1 MERKNI
7 WSAYTPEQ
15 IAELDNISTRYKS
28 CLNEGKTERE
38 CVELSIR
45 MAQEAGYR
53 KFIMFLHY
61 PPTSIYEQDSRFTR
75 MAQEYGAETVVYSH
89 CHGWRRYGDSIR
101 GNWRG
106 VEYRLVSSDYL
117 EFMPARIR

>member
-38 CVELSIR
+38 CVELSNTR
-45 MAQEAGYR
+45 SRVR
-53 KFIMFLHY
+53 KRDTGI
-61 PPTSIYEQDSRFTR
+61 
-75 MAQEYGAETVVYSH
+75 
-89 CHGWRRYGDSIR
+89 
-101 GNWRG
+101 
-106 VEYRLVSSDYL
+106 
-117 EFMPARIR
+117 